1 MTRPHA
7 QPGAVLLAGTAL
19 SLTLSIAVAIAVWL
33 AGVALL
39 PPQTMRQGAATA
51 PRSGPVVVTSPTQRD
66 LDGWT
71 ATPTPTATPTS
82 GAPSDQARRRC
93 AAGDDDGTGD
103 LTSASTELA
112 ETRGDITSV
121 VMATRSG
128 PRLCLLVRDRL
139 LLFRGLSQPDGTAR
153 GAARSAVGGGLVDD
167 VHHVA
172 LTFIAGRVLPG
183 TTTLTADVPH
193 LPTVVATVAA
203 GWFVA
208 WWPGDVAADR
218 VVLHPEPRAAPVP
231 APIEHAARSG
241 RQPRTLRP
249 CC

>member
-7 QPGAVLLAGTAL
+7 RPSAVLRAVTVL
-19 SLTLSIAVAIAVWL
+19 SLALSIAVAIVVWL

-39 PPQTMRQGAATA
+39 PSQTMWQGAAAA
-51 PRSGPVVVTSPTQRD
+51 PRSGPVVVTSPTKRD
-66 LDGWT
+66 LDGW
-71 ATPTPTATPTS
+71 TATPTS

-93 AAGDDDGTGD
+93 AAGDDDGTRD
-103 LTSASTELA
+103 DPTSASTELA

-218 VVLHPEPRAAPVP
+218 VILRPEPRAAPVP
-231 APIEHAARSG
+231 ATIEHAARSG

>member
-7 QPGAVLLAGTAL
+7 QPSAVLRAVTAL
-19 SLTLSIAVAIAVWL
+19 SLVLAIVVSLAVWL

-39 PPQTMRQGAATA
+39 PSQSMWQGAATA
-51 PRSGPVVVTSPTQRD
+51 PRSGPVVVTSPTKRD

-71 ATPTPTATPTS
+71 ATPTATS
-82 GAPSDQARRRC
+82 GGPSDQARRRC
-93 AAGDDDGTGD
+93 AAGEDDGTGD
-103 LTSASTELA
+103 DPTSASTELA

-121 VMATRSG
+121 VVDTRSG

-139 LLFRGLSQPDGTAR
+139 LLFRGLSQPDGTAW

-172 LTFIAGRVLPG
+172 LTFIAGRVQPG

-208 WWPGDVAADR
+208 WWPGDVAADL
-218 VVLHPEPRAAPVP
+218 VILHPEPRAAPVP